1 MEYELIKSGETRILG
16 DDGMALITAHGNDAA
31 QAVASYLRQDGDDK
45 TGIITATTSD
55 YREDLD
61 PPEGGPPLDARWR
74 DTPPMWIKNLYKWY
88 EREAFH
94 DAKDFTLLFYWIIY
108 HNEGDWAR
116 VSRYNGTDTF
126 GPLVMTAKPLIRA
139 GDAPWVDPD
148 GVPFDKAFYGD

>member
-1 MEYELIKSGETRILG
+1 MEYEIIKSGETGIL
-16 DDGMALITAHGNDAA
+16 DTAHGQDAS
-31 QAVASYLRQDGDDK
+31 QAVGAYLWRYSNDD
-45 TGIITATTSD
+45 TGVITTTTSN
-55 YREDLD
+55 YLEDLE
-61 PPEGGPPLDARWR
+61 PPVGGVPLNARWR
-74 DTPPMWIKNLYKWY
+74 DTPPAWIQRLHKWY
-88 EREAFH
+88 MRE
-94 DAKDFTLLFYWIIY
+94 DECNGQGWLLFYWIIY